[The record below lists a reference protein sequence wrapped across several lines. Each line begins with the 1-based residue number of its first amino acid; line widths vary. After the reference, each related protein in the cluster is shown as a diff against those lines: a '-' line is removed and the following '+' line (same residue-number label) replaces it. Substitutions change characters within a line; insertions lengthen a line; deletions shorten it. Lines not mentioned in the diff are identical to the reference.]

1 MSFNEDKDIRRMI
14 ILDHYENPKYF
25 VSEKQK
31 IDSSYQSFNNNSPTC
46 IDNITA
52 YIKFNKDK
60 IVDIKLQGIGCAI
73 ATSSTDI
80 MASMLIGKSIKQAN
94 QIINNYLDMI
104 AQKKFNEKQL
114 QDLYV
119 FSNVNK
125 QVNRINCAKVGILA
139 IKNALNNDK
148 K

>member
-1 MSFNEDKDIRRMI
+1 MSFNEDKDIKRMI

-25 VSEKQK
+25 VSENKK
-31 IDSSYQSFNNNSPTC
+31 INSSYQSFNNNSPTC

-52 YIKFNKDK
+52 YVKINKEK
-60 IVDIKLQGIGCAI
+60 IADIKLQGIGCAI

-104 AQKKFNEKQL
+104 SQKKFNKKQL

-119 FSNVNK
+119 FSNINN
-125 QVNRINCAKVGILA
+125 QPNRINCARVGVLA